1 MFSILGSPLQK
12 VGKRVYEGHHH
23 HKWVPKRQSEIEIVE
38 ELNKIVI
45 KEKGDRFLEYGEE
58 HN

>member
-1 MFSILGSPLQK
+1 MGP
-12 VGKRVYEGHHH
+12 
-23 HKWVPKRQSEIEIVE
+23 KWRSGIEIVE

-45 KEKGDRFLEYGEE
+45 KEKGDRFLEYSEE